1 MPDTNYVTSSS
12 DKSRRTALILC
23 IIGGMF
29 GLHQFY
35 VGRIGR
41 GFLYAC
47 TAGLFLVGW
56 IGDLLKIL
64 NRSFTDNVGNPL
76 RH

>member
-1 MPDTNYVTSSS
+1 MSKTNYVTSSS
-12 DKSRRTALILC
+12 DKSRKTALILC
-23 IIGGMF
+23 LFGGLF

-35 VGRIGR
+35 VGRIGK
-41 GFLYAC
+41 GFLYIF
-47 TAGLFLVGW
+47 TAGLFLFGW

-64 NRSFTDNVGNPL
+64 NRTFTDNVGNPL

>member
-1 MPDTNYVTSSS
+1 MSNTNYVTSSS
-12 DKSRRTALILC
+12 DKSRGIALVLC

-35 VGRIGR
+35 VGRFGK
-41 GFLYAC
+41 GFLYMF
-47 TAGLFLVGW
+47 TAGLFMLGW

>member
-1 MPDTNYVTSSS
+1 MSNTHYVTGSS
-12 DKSRRTALILC
+12 DKSRGTALALC
-23 IIGGMF
+23 VIGGMF

-35 VGRIGR
+35 VGRIGK
-41 GFLYAC
+41 GVLYAC
-47 TAGLFLVGW
+47 TMGLFGFGW
-56 IGDLLKIL
+56 IGDILKIL

>member
-1 MPDTNYVTSSS
+1 MKCQIP
-12 DKSRRTALILC
+12 I
-23 IIGGMF
+23 GMF

-35 VGRIGR
+35 VGRIGK
-41 GFLYAC
+41 GFLYAF
-47 TAGLFLVGW
+47 TMGLFFFGW
-56 IGDLLKIL
+56 IGDILKIL

>member
-1 MPDTNYVTSSS
+1 MANYVTGTS
-12 DKSRRTALILC
+12 DKSRGTALVLC
-23 IIGGMF
+23 ILGGWL

-35 VGRIGR
+35 VGRIGK
-41 GFLYAC
+41 GILYAFTC
-47 TAGLFLVGW
+47 GLFCLGW

>member
-1 MPDTNYVTSSS
+1 MANMNYVTNSS
-12 DKSRRTALILC
+12 DKSRGTALVLC

-35 VGRIGR
+35 VGRIGK
-41 GFLYAC
+41 GILYAC
-47 TAGLFLVGW
+47 TAGLFFFGW

>member
-1 MPDTNYVTSSS
+1 MSNTNYVTSSS
-12 DKSRRTALILC
+12 DKSRKTALILC
-23 IIGGMF
+23 LFGGLF

-35 VGRIGR
+35 VGRIGK
-41 GFLYAC
+41 GFLYIF
-47 TAGLFLVGW
+47 TAGLFLFGW

-64 NRSFTDNVGNPL
+64 NRTFTDNVGNPL